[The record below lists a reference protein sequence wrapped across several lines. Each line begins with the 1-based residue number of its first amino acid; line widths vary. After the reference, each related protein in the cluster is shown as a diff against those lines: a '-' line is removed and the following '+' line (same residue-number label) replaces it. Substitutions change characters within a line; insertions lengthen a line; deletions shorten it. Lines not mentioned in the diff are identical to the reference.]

1 MRGLTQLLPFLLPL
15 LCQSQKCQK
24 LSETLGVDS
33 QRPPRNIRG
42 CNEDLDQELAL
53 EGYAPQC
60 SCNVGFK
67 NCTLS
72 LMIEGRDTRNNKEGT
87 EDDEGE
93 VIEVNQKKV
102 LKKWLE
108 SDEDEEVE
116 DEEEESLRHLQL
128 DSGRCNFCCRVNTTN
143 NNSTDHTSHNNHNN
157 HNNHNSHNSHN
168 NHNNHNIHNNHT
180 SHDETKD
187 KRLGTALTAG
197 VMLGMILVVVIV
209 VVVVKKW
216 KH

>member
-24 LSETLGVDS
+24 LSETLGVGS
-33 QRPPRNIRG
+33 QRPPGNIRG
-42 CNEDLDQELAL
+42 CNEDLDQELAPV

-93 VIEVNQKKV
+93 VIEVNHKKV
-102 LKKWLE
+102 LKKWLK
-108 SDEDEEVE
+108 SDEDEEAE
-116 DEEEESLRHLQL
+116 DEKEESLRHLQL

-143 NNSTDHTSHNNHNN
+143 NNSTDHTSQTHNNNHNN
-157 HNNHNSHNSHN
+157 HS
-168 NHNNHNIHNNHT
+168 NHT
-180 SHDETKD
+180 SHNEAKD

>member
-1 MRGLTQLLPFLLPL
+1 M
-15 LCQSQKCQK
+15 
-24 LSETLGVDS
+24 
-33 QRPPRNIRG
+33 
-42 CNEDLDQELAL
+42 
-53 EGYAPQC
+53 
-60 SCNVGFK
+60 
-67 NCTLS
+67 
-72 LMIEGRDTRNNKEGT
+72 GT

-143 NNSTDHTSHNNHNN
+143 NNS
-157 HNNHNSHNSHN
+157 
-168 NHNNHNIHNNHT
+168 NNHNIHNNHT

>member
-1 MRGLTQLLPFLLPL
+1 
-15 LCQSQKCQK
+15 
-24 LSETLGVDS
+24 
-33 QRPPRNIRG
+33 
-42 CNEDLDQELAL
+42 
-53 EGYAPQC
+53 
-60 SCNVGFK
+60 
-67 NCTLS
+67 
-72 LMIEGRDTRNNKEGT
+72 MIEGRDTRNNKEGT

-102 LKKWLE
+102 LKKWLK
-108 SDEDEEVE
+108 SDEDEEAE

-128 DSGRCNFCCRVNTTN
+128 DSGRCNFCCQVNTTN
-143 NNSTDHTSHNNHNN
+143 NNSTDHTSHNNHN
-157 HNNHNSHNSHN
+157 SHN
-168 NHNNHNIHNNHT
+168 NHTNHN
-180 SHDETKD
+180 EAKD